1 MNHDLFVLACI
12 QLLGIESNI
21 EIRMRPR
28 ARGAYKELAG
38 CIETRLRK
46 GKIIGFV
53 IFVNMDVCVG
63 AEFSINDVIAHELV
77 HAIMIENDI
86 HSNAYHHNSKFQNIC
101 TELEKEMV
109 KAGFEIGKLYSPDS
123 DTD

>member
-12 QLLGIESNI
+12 QLLDIKSNI

-63 AEFSINDVIAHELV
+63 AEFSLNDVIAHELV
-77 HAIMIENDI
+77 HAVMIENDKFD
-86 HSNAYHHNSKFQNIC
+86 HKYHHDSRFQSIC
-101 TELEKEMV
+101 RQLQKEMIKV
-109 KAGFEIGKLYSPDS
+109 GFKIGDLYSRHS